1 MKFQEVGS
9 TICLL
14 EWMDEEKRFRV
25 VYRTEVPRG
34 EFAYDNAVNKI
45 IELNEIFDPNFIYVD
60 AGW

>member
-1 MKFQEVGS
+1 
-9 TICLL
+9 
-14 EWMDEEKRFRV
+14 MDEEKRFRV

-60 AGW
+60 AGSGEQTYFQSI